1 MTIQTDYS
9 TQTAALGRRAHL
21 HREAL
26 SFAAF
31 LADEVLRSSSSYAL
45 RRIEVVNVMIEM
57 IPSNHASMESG
68 AGAWWVPTVPCTV
81 RSSERFSS
89 IVVCT
94 IEAVAMHHLPQTFW
108 GRERSKRGYAA
119 DLPSYP
125 RARGRAQS
133 KSGRI
138 PIPTGT
144 LRSAD
149 LLSKVL
155 YAVDFLIY
163 DAS

>member
-1 MTIQTDYS
+1 MAIQTDYS

-68 AGAWWVPTVPCTV
+68 AGAWWVPT
-81 RSSERFSS
+81 SMHSS
-89 IVVCT
+89 IIGTIQLHCT

-138 PIPTGT
+138 PIRTGT